1 MDVRTGGKGSAW
13 KLCIGLAVVC
23 GVLVFAAGFLH
34 RGAVASA
41 IDAQQTKSV
50 AYVHGKLTSAVG
62 NDKLTKELGERAAA
76 ALEKEADVPAG
87 ATVLLYAL
95 DGTPVFSSGRAGAGD
110 RPAITAAAKGEVGR
124 VIDGSD
130 LAVYAPIDNKGGKT
144 IAVAAVVSDI
154 DAVRADAAG
163 PLDGLRLP
171 LTALGVVLLIAGLV
185 LMVRGGSTRGTST
198 RGRAVRAKGDA
209 TAASKAPKEGA
220 PPVKSRVSGF
230 APAPALVPT
239 TPQPAHAA
247 ADASAPAT
255 GPRSPPLET
264 ARSGVWSTA
273 RI

>member
-50 AYVHGKLTSAVG
+50 AYVHGKLTTAVG
-62 NDKLTKELGERAAA
+62 NDKVTKELGERAAA
-76 ALEKEADVPAG
+76 DLEKDADVPAG
-87 ATVLLYAL
+87 TTVRLYAL
-95 DGTPVFSSGRAGAGD
+95 DGTPVFSSGRPGAGD
-110 RPAITAAAKGEVGR
+110 RSAIATAAKGDVGR

-130 LAVYAPIDNKGGKT
+130 LAVYAPIENKGKT

-171 LTALGVVLLIAGLV
+171 LTAIGVVLLIAGLV
-185 LMVRGGSTRGTST
+185 LMVRGGSTKGGAGRGKVGNAGSSKT
-198 RGRAVRAKGDA
+198 AKA
-209 TAASKAPKEGA
+209 TKEEA
-220 PPVKSRVSGF
+220 PVKSRVSGF

-239 TPQPAHAA
+239 TPVPVEA
-247 ADASAPAT
+247 ADVPASDQVDALPA
-255 GPRSPPLET
+255 R
-264 ARSGVWSTA
+264 AR
-273 RI
+273 